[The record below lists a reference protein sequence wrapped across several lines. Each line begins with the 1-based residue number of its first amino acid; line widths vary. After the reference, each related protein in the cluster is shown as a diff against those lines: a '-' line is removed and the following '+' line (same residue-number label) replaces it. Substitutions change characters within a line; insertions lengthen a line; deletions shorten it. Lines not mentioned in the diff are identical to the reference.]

1 MGHVMGHVMIESTLS
16 STSQR
21 QSSASLPAEPWFPH
35 RPSTL
40 RRFGKAVF
48 LLLVCAYFAFAD
60 GSDPMFLRLDEYTRG
75 ASPTPYQ
82 YRELMMY
89 VFRALIRVPLIAHAG
104 QMQALHHDAYR
115 LIFMF
120 ISFVS
125 ILVAFLANRLTLLRL
140 TADRVFS
147 FWASFL
153 VIQMAHLLLASTWGP
168 SYPVPYDVPS
178 LAFFSLGIYL
188 IGSRRWI
195 LYYFFFILAVF
206 NRETACF
213 LTIFFAI
220 WEGTRLTEAGAS
232 IRTRLLHIVPAVSAQ
247 AILWLLIKTHLAHK
261 YALNPKESGL
271 TGGLFSMNLGYNVR
285 ELLKPYQWP
294 LLASVCAFSLPF
306 VWLQRRW
313 IGSNPLRNAT
323 ATVLPLSFL
332 GLMIVGVIVEVR
344 IFADWIAM
352 IAPCAALIV
361 HNRFRPREEMD
372 PTVYPR

>member
-1 MGHVMGHVMIESTLS
+1 MNSVPQRLS
-16 STSQR
+16 P
-21 QSSASLPAEPWFPH
+21 ASRSAEPWFPY

-40 RRFGKAVF
+40 RRCGKAAF
-48 LLLVCAYFAFAD
+48 LLLVCAYFSFAD

-82 YRELMMY
+82 DRELMMY

-115 LIFMF
+115 LIFMLL
-120 ISFVS
+120 SFVS
-125 ILVAFLANRLTLLRL
+125 ILIAFLANRLTLLRL

-153 VIQMAHLLLASTWGP
+153 VVLMAHLLLASTWGP

-188 IGSRRWI
+188 IGSRRWF

-213 LTIFFAI
+213 LTIFFAV
-220 WEGTRLTEAGAS
+220 WEGTRLSEAGAS
-232 IRTRLLHIVPAVSAQ
+232 LRTRLRSIVPAVSLQ
-247 AILWLLIKTHLAHK
+247 AILWLLIKAHLAHK

-271 TGGLFSMNLGYNVR
+271 TGGLFSMNLSYNIR

-306 VWLQRRW
+306 VWLGRRW
-313 IGSNPLRNAT
+313 ISSNPLRNAT

-332 GLMIVGVIVEVR
+332 GLMIVGIIVEVR

-361 HNRFRPREEMD
+361 HNRFRPI
-372 PTVYPR
+372 TT

>member
-1 MGHVMGHVMIESTLS
+1 MSTDPQRLS
-16 STSQR
+16 P
-21 QSSASLPAEPWFPH
+21 AFLPPKPWFPY
-35 RPSTL
+35 RPSAF
-40 RRFGKAVF
+40 RRFGKAAF
-48 LLLVCAYFAFAD
+48 LLLVCAYFSFAD

-89 VFRALIRVPLIAHAG
+89 VFRTLIRVPLIAHAG

-115 LIFMF
+115 LIFML
-120 ISFVS
+120 ISFFS

-153 VIQMAHLLLASTWGP
+153 VIPMAHLLLASTWGP

-188 IGSRRWI
+188 IGSRRWF
-195 LYYFFFILAVF
+195 LYYFFFILAVI

-213 LTIFFAI
+213 LTVFFAV

-232 IRTRLLHIVPAVSAQ
+232 LRTRLLRIVPAVSVQ
-247 AILWLLIKTHLAHK
+247 AILWLLIKTHLTHK

-306 VWLQRRW
+306 VWMQRRW
-313 IGSNPLRNAT
+313 IGSKPLAYAT
-323 ATVLPLSFL
+323 ATVLPLSFI
-332 GLMIVGVIVEVR
+332 GLMIVGIIVEVR

-352 IAPCAALIV
+352 IAPCAALII
-361 HNRFRPREEMD
+361 HNRFHPRQTQRALD
-372 PTVYPR
+372 G

>member
-1 MGHVMGHVMIESTLS
+1 MLGHGIIESTLTPEAQPLS
-16 STSQR
+16 PAVPS
-21 QSSASLPAEPWFPH
+21 AEPWFPH
-35 RPSTL
+35 RASVL

-104 QMQALHHDAYR
+104 RMQALHHDAYR
-115 LIFMF
+115 LIFML
-120 ISFVS
+120 ISFFS
-125 ILVAFLANRLTLLRL
+125 ILVAFLANRFTLLRL
-140 TADRVFS
+140 TRDRAFS

-153 VIQMAHLLLASTWGP
+153 VILMAHLLLASTWGP

-178 LAFFSLGIYL
+178 LAFFALGISL
-188 IGSRRWI
+188 IGSRRWF

-213 LTIFFAI
+213 LTVFFAI

-232 IRTRLLHIVPAVSAQ
+232 VRARLLQIIPAVSLQ
-247 AILWLLIKTHLAHK
+247 AVLWLLIKAHLAHK
-261 YALNPKESGL
+261 YALNPRESGL
-271 TGGLFSMNLGYNVR
+271 TGGLFSMNLGYNLR

-306 VWLQRRW
+306 VWLGRRW
-313 IGSNPLRNAT
+313 IGSKPLLYAT
-323 ATVLPLSFL
+323 ATVLPLSFV
-332 GLMIVGVIVEVR
+332 GLMIVGIVVEVR
-344 IFADWIAM
+344 IYADWIAM

-361 HNRFRPREEMD
+361 HNRFRP
-372 PTVYPR
+372 VSA

>member
-1 MGHVMGHVMIESTLS
+1 
-16 STSQR
+16 
-21 QSSASLPAEPWFPH
+21 
-35 RPSTL
+35 
-40 RRFGKAVF
+40 
-48 LLLVCAYFAFAD
+48 
-60 GSDPMFLRLDEYTRG
+60 MFLRLDEYTRG

-89 VFRALIRVPLIAHAG
+89 VFRAFTRMPLIARAG
-104 QMQALHHDAYR
+104 HMQALHHDAYR
-115 LIFMF
+115 FIFML
-120 ISFVS
+120 ISFAS
-125 ILVAFLANRLTLLRL
+125 ILSAFLANRLTLLLL

-153 VIQMAHLLLASTWGP
+153 VILMAHLLLASTWGP

-178 LAFFSLGIYL
+178 LAFFSLGITL
-188 IGSRRWI
+188 IGSRRWF

-213 LTIFFAI
+213 LTVFFAV
-220 WEGTRLTEAGAS
+220 WEWTRLTEAGAS
-232 IRTRLLHIVPAVSAQ
+232 LRTRFFRIAPAISIQ
-247 AILWLLIKTHLAHK
+247 TILWLLIKAHLAHK

-271 TGGLFSMNLGYNVR
+271 TGGLFNMKLSYNLR

-306 VWLQRRW
+306 VWLERRW
-313 IGSNPLRNAT
+313 IGSKPLAYAT

-352 IAPCAALIV
+352 IAPCAALII
-361 HNRFRPREEMD
+361 HNRFHPRRETE
-372 PTVYPR
+372 RG

>member
-1 MGHVMGHVMIESTLS
+1 MQARSPRYDQSTLS
-16 STSQR
+16 SPNQPL
-21 QSSASLPAEPWFPH
+21 APLPRPDQPWFPYS
-35 RPSTL
+35 PSWR
-40 RRFGKAVF
+40 RRFGKGAF

-60 GSDPMFLRLDEYTRG
+60 GSDPMFLRLDEYTHG
-75 ASPTPYQ
+75 LSPTPYQ

-89 VFRALIRVPLIAHAG
+89 VFRALIRLPVIARAG
-104 QMQALHHDAYR
+104 HMQALRHDSYR
-115 LIFMF
+115 LIFML
-120 ISFVS
+120 ISFGS
-125 ILVAFLANRLTLLRL
+125 ILVAFLSNRLTLIRL

-153 VIQMAHLLLASTWGP
+153 VILMAHLLLASTWGP

-195 LYYFFFILAVF
+195 LYYFFLILAVF

-213 LTIFFAI
+213 LTVFFAA
-220 WEGTRLTEAGAS
+220 WEWTRLTEAGATL
-232 IRTRLLHIVPAVSAQ
+232 RTRLLQIVPAVSLQ
-247 AILWLLIKTHLAHK
+247 AILWLLIKAHLAHK
-261 YALNPKESGL
+261 YSLNPKESGL
-271 TGGLFSMNLGYNVR
+271 TGGLFSLNLGYNVR

-306 VWLQRRW
+306 VWLERRS
-313 IGSNPLRNAT
+313 IGSDPLRNAT

-332 GLMIVGVIVEVR
+332 GLMLVGIIVEVR

-352 IAPCAALIV
+352 IAPCVALIV
-361 HNRFRPREEMD
+361 HNRFRPA
-372 PTVYPR
+372 TASG